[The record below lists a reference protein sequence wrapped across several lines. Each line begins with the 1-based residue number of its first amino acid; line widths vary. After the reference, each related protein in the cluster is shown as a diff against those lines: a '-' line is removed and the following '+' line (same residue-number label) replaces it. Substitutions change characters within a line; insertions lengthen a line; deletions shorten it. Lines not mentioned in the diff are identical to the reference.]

1 MKINHK
7 WLLVALLF
15 AGISFSCSQKAGK
28 QQSTESDTQLDEFS
42 QKLSTINPGLKD
54 PAQVTILLDMAGAE
68 FIPGLVNPLE
78 NVDYYAGDP
87 ALAALNLGV
96 YSVDIAYLVSY
107 EKREEALVTYERARK
122 LAASIGFQSAFEH
135 GTFERYKEMAIHPDT
150 LMKNLTMSAENL
162 DKEMSSGENLQNHTL
177 YVTGEFFEKMYIA
190 TQVVKQYPTDLPED
204 VRLLL
209 LREII
214 IGIAQQEKALD
225 ELIEILSGL
234 VQKERGQK
242 FLTELNA
249 LKAIYKEANFTEYVK
264 SFQPGQEATDRGY
277 LTQITDK
284 VEQIRNEII
293 ATAK

>member
-1 MKINHK
+1 MKINHN
-7 WLLVALLF
+7 WLLIALLF
-15 AGISFSCSQKAGK
+15 TGICVSCSQKAGK
-28 QQSTESDTQLDEFS
+28 PQPAESDTQLDEFT

-54 PAQVTILLDMAGAE
+54 PAQVSILLDMAGAE
-68 FIPGLVNPLE
+68 YIPGLVNPLE
-78 NVDYYAGDP
+78 NVDYYAEDP

-96 YSVDIAYLVSY
+96 YAVDIGYLVSY

-122 LAASIGFQSAFEH
+122 LAAAIGFQSAFEH
-135 GTFERYKEMAIHPDT
+135 GAFERYKEMAIHPDT
-150 LMKNLTMSAENL
+150 LLKNLTISSENL
-162 DKEMSSGENLQNHTL
+162 DKEMTAGENLRYHAL

-190 TQVVKQYPTDLPED
+190 TQVVNQYPTDLPED

-214 IGIAQQEKALD
+214 IVIAQQETALD
-225 ELIEILSGL
+225 ELIGILTPYAE
-234 VQKERGQK
+234 KERGKK
-242 FLTELNA
+242 FLDDLNA
-249 LKAIYKEANFTEYVK
+249 LKGIYKEANFKEYVK

-293 ATAK
+293 ATPK

>member
-1 MKINHK
+1 MKIIRN
-7 WLLVALLF
+7 WLLIALMF
-15 AGISFSCSQKAGK
+15 TGICISCSQKAGK
-28 QQSTESDTQLDEFS
+28 QQPTESDAQLDEFTE
-42 QKLSTINPGLKD
+42 QLSTINPGLKN
-54 PAQVTILLDMAGAE
+54 PAQITILLDMAGAE
-68 FIPGLVNPLE
+68 YIPGLVNPIE

-96 YSVDIAYLVSY
+96 YAVDIGYLVSY

-122 LAASIGFQSAFEH
+122 LAASIGFQSTFEH
-135 GTFERYKEMAIHPDT
+135 GAFERYKEMAIHPDT
-150 LMKNLTMSAENL
+150 LLRNLTMSTENL
-162 DKEMSSGENLQNHTL
+162 DKEMSSGENFQKHTL
-177 YVTGEFFEKMYIA
+177 FVTGEFFEKMYIA

-214 IGIAQQEKALD
+214 MGIAHQEKALD
-225 ELIEILSGL
+225 ELIGILSSF
-234 VQKERGQK
+234 VQQERGQK
-242 FLTELNA
+242 FLNELNA

-293 ATAK
+293 GTPK